1 MMTISVVV
9 LMVLP
14 SFREFLEVSA
24 PPRHPRSALSTYQ
37 EGLASRKNYPIGG
50 EWPSWGPRPCCP
62 E

>member
-9 LMVLP
+9 LIILP

-24 PPRHPRSALSTYQ
+24 PPPHPRSALSTYQ

-50 EWPSWGPRPCCP
+50 EWPS
-62 E
+62 